1 MAIGSD
7 NCGDIDS
14 NKTNDGDSD
23 IDKCNGSDFI
33 IWLW

>member
-14 NKTNDGDSD
+14 DKTNDSDSD
-23 IDKCNGSDFI
+23 IDKCIGSDFVI
-33 IWLW
+33 